1 MKKNHLV
8 VLPLLLCCNLS
19 FGQNITP
26 PLLPTE
32 APPDFAKLELA
43 QPPTA
48 KSSSILVSMEIAS
61 DSSFEKGVRDAKIFY
76 SKHSKP
82 AGATLVTT
90 ILTGPLGLI
99 PTLACSGTPPKTH
112 NLGLPDVALMRDP
125 KYNEG
130 YSQTAFG
137 IKKQKVWKNFTYGIF
152 ISIIPTF
159 LILNK
164 YVLNKY

>member
-8 VLPLLLCCNLS
+8 VFPLLLCCNLS

-26 PLLPTE
+26 PVLPTNS
-32 APPDFAKLELA
+32 PPDLAKLEVL
-43 QPPTA
+43 QPPNLI
-48 KSSSILVSMEIAS
+48 SPSILVSMEITQ

-82 AGATLVTT
+82 AGVTLVTT

-137 IKKQKVWKNFTYGIF
+137 IKKQKVWRNFKIGFF
-152 ISIIPTF
+152 ISLIPTF
-159 LILNK
+159 FIINRIT
-164 YVLNKY
+164 NND